1 MEQIDETESNE
12 CAVQIQK
19 GEKEADL
26 CLHGHQLFPGVK
38 VTLLYFLL
46 KSLTGRRET
55 MGKKSFTTTTK
66 SILWELEKKLSL
78 HQIIDDAIAFQ
89 LLLRSMEVINIFTVV
104 MQCFSARQKQNT
116 V

>member
-1 MEQIDETESNE
+1 MRITHPESCESKGQISERQSRTEVCPWGSLSSVGKQMEQTDETESNE

-26 CLHGHQLFPGVK
+26 CLHSHQLFPGVK

-55 MGKKSFTTTTK
+55 MGRRVS
-66 SILWELEKKLSL
+66 
-78 HQIIDDAIAFQ
+78 Q
-89 LLLRSMEVINIFTVV
+89 
-104 MQCFSARQKQNT
+104 QKNLFCGN
-116 V
+116 